1 MEKPTDATAACS
13 AADAARIT
21 ALINRSPVVAIEW
34 RNQPGWP
41 VAFVSDGI
49 AQWGYDRDDFLSSRI
64 QYADLIH
71 ADDRPRIEHDVAEHL
86 ANGPD
91 DYRQE
96 YRIRTASG
104 TWVWLDDRTWLTRN
118 ERGVVTDI
126 HGLLLDI
133 TATKAAEAEVRR
145 LNATLEDR
153 VAERTA
159 QLQAAN
165 QELRS
170 FSYTVSHDLKAPL
183 RGIEGYSQLLLEQYR
198 DRLDEDGRH
207 FLTSIRRGALHM
219 HELIE
224 DLLTYS
230 RIERQALDVRN
241 VDLPAV
247 MRSVLDGFAHEIQT
261 RGVEIV
267 VEELPPQIRT
277 DPSGMT
283 LVLRN
288 LVSNALKFTRD
299 TPAPRITIAAYRH
312 DRHIVLTVAD
322 NGVGFDMKYHD
333 RIFEIFQRLQRAE
346 DYPGTGIGL
355 ALVRKALQRMGG
367 TVWAVSEPGQGAT
380 FHVELRQ

>member
-1 MEKPTDATAACS
+1 MEKPTDATAACNTT
-13 AADAARIT
+13 DAARVT

-49 AQWGYDRDDFLSSRI
+49 AQWGYDRDDFISGRI

-118 ERGVVTDI
+118 ERGEVTDI
-126 HGLLLDI
+126 HGVLLDI

-183 RGIEGYSQLLLEQYR
+183 RGIDGYSQLLEEEAGPA
-198 DRLDEDGRH
+198 LDEEARGFVKR
-207 FLTSIRRGALHM
+207 IRRGVKQM
-219 HELIE
+219 GELIN
-224 DLLTYS
+224 DLLDYS
-230 RIERQALDVRN
+230 RMERRAMDLQPLDLYATVQR
-241 VDLPAV
+241 
-247 MRSVLDGFAHEIQT
+247 VLDEFGADIDRSRAEV
-261 RGVEIV
+261 RLALAPLRLRLDRE
-267 VEELPPQIRT
+267 
-277 DPSGMT
+277 GMSV
-283 LVLRN
+283 VLRN
-288 LVSNALKFTRD
+288 LVGNALKFAHPGRPPCIEIGAGLSAEGQRVWVRD
-299 TPAPRITIAAYRH
+299 H
-312 DRHIVLTVAD
+312 
-322 NGVGFDMKYHD
+322 GVGFDMKYHD
-333 RIFEIFQRLQRAE
+333 RIFGIFQRLQRAE
-346 DYPGTGIGL
+346 DYPGTGVGL
-355 ALVRKALQRMGG
+355 ALVAKAVQRMGG
-367 TVWAVSEPGQGAT
+367 RVWAESVPGQGTT
-380 FHVELRQ
+380 FFLEFPE

>member
-1 MEKPTDATAACS
+1 MEKPTDATAACD
-13 AADAARIT
+13 ATDAARIT

-34 RNQPGWP
+34 HNQPGWP
-41 VAFVSDGI
+41 VGFVSDGV
-49 AQWGYDRDDFLSSRI
+49 ARWGYSRDDFISGRI

-71 ADDRPRIEHDVAEHL
+71 ADDRPRIELDVAEHL

-104 TWVWLDDRTWLTRN
+104 TWIWLDDRTWLTRN
-118 ERGVVTDI
+118 ERGTVTEI
-126 HGLLLDI
+126 HGVLLDI

-183 RGIEGYSQLLLEQYR
+183 RGIEGYSQLLLDQYR

-207 FLTSIRRGALHM
+207 FLTSIRRGALTM

-224 DLLTYS
+224 DLLAYS
-230 RIERQALDVRN
+230 RIERQTLDIRA

-247 MRSVLDGFAHEIQT
+247 VQGVLDGFTHEIRT
-261 RGVEIV
+261 HGMEV
-267 VEELPPQIRT
+267 VVKELPPQIRT
-277 DPSGMT
+277 DPSGLT

-288 LVSNALKFTRD
+288 LISNALKFTRA
-299 TPAPRITIAAYRH
+299 TPAPRITIDAYRR

-333 RIFEIFQRLQRAE
+333 RIFEIFQRLHRAE

-367 TVWAVSEPGQGAT
+367 TVWAVSEIGRGAT

>member
-1 MEKPTDATAACS
+1 MEKPTDATATCNAT
-13 AADAARIT
+13 DAARIT

-34 RNQPGWP
+34 HNQPGWP
-41 VAFVSDGI
+41 VSFVSDGV
-49 AQWGYDRDDFLSSRI
+49 AQWGYSRDDFISGRI

-71 ADDRPRIEHDVAEHL
+71 ADDRPRIERDVAEHL

-104 TWVWLDDRTWLTRN
+104 TWVWLDDRTWLTRD
-118 ERGVVTDI
+118 EHGAVTEI
-126 HGLLLDI
+126 HGVLLDI

-207 FLTSIRRGALHM
+207 FLMSIRRGALTM

-224 DLLTYS
+224 DLLAYS
-230 RIERQALDVRN
+230 RIERQALDIRA
-241 VDLPAV
+241 VDLPAAV
-247 MRSVLDGFAHEIQT
+247 QGVLDGFAHEIQT
-261 RGVEIV
+261 RGIEV
-267 VEELPPQIRT
+267 VVQALPPQIRT
-277 DPSGMT
+277 DPSGLT

-288 LVSNALKFTRD
+288 LVSNALKFTR
-299 TPAPRITIAAYRH
+299 TAPAPRITINAYRH

-333 RIFEIFQRLQRAE
+333 RIFEIFQRLHRAE

>member
-1 MEKPTDATAACS
+1 
-13 AADAARIT
+13 
-21 ALINRSPVVAIEW
+21 
-34 RNQPGWP
+34 
-41 VAFVSDGI
+41 
-49 AQWGYDRDDFLSSRI
+49 
-64 QYADLIH
+64 
-71 ADDRPRIEHDVAEHL
+71 
-86 ANGPD
+86 
-91 DYRQE
+91 
-96 YRIRTASG
+96 
-104 TWVWLDDRTWLTRN
+104 VWLDERTWLTRD
-118 ERGVVTDI
+118 EHGAVTEI
-126 HGLLLDI
+126 HGVLLDI

-183 RGIEGYSQLLLEQYR
+183 RGIEGYSQLLLDQYR
-198 DRLDEDGRH
+198 DRLDADGRH
-207 FLTSIRRGALHM
+207 FLTSIRRGALTM

-224 DLLTYS
+224 DLLAYS
-230 RIERQALDVRN
+230 RIERQALDIRAI
-241 VDLPAV
+241 DLPAV
-247 MRSVLDGFAHEIQT
+247 VQGVLDGFAHEIQT
-261 RGVEIV
+261 RGIEIV
-267 VEELPPQIRT
+267 VQALPPQIRT
-277 DPSGMT
+277 DPSGLT

-288 LVSNALKFTRD
+288 LVSNALKFTR
-299 TPAPRITIAAYRH
+299 TAPAPCIRIDAYRH

-333 RIFEIFQRLQRAE
+333 RIFEIFQRLHRAE

>member
-1 MEKPTDATAACS
+1 MEKPTDTTAACS

-104 TWVWLDDRTWLTRN
+104 TWVWLDDRTWLTRD
-118 ERGVVTDI
+118 ERGAVTDI
-126 HGLLLDI
+126 HGVLLDI

-207 FLTSIRRGALHM
+207 FLASIRRSALHM

-224 DLLTYS
+224 DLLAYS
-230 RIERQALDVRN
+230 RIERQALDVRS
-241 VDLPAV
+241 VDLPAAV
-247 MRSVLDGFAHEIQT
+247 RGVLDGFAHEIQT
-261 RGVEIV
+261 RGVKIV
-267 VEELPPQIRT
+267 VKELPPQIRT
-277 DPSGMT
+277 DPSGLT

-299 TPAPRITIAAYRH
+299 TPAPHITIDAYRH

-333 RIFEIFQRLQRAE
+333 RIFEIFQRLHRAE

-355 ALVRKALQRMGG
+355 ALVRKALQRIGG

>member
-1 MEKPTDATAACS
+1 MEKPTDASAACS
-13 AADAARIT
+13 ATDAARIT
-21 ALINRSPVVAIEW
+21 ALINRSPVVAVEW
-34 RNQPGWP
+34 RNLPGWP

-49 AQWGYDRDDFLSSRI
+49 AQWGYDRDDFLSGRI
-64 QYADLIH
+64 RYADLIH

-96 YRIRTASG
+96 YRIRTAAG

-118 ERGVVTDI
+118 ERGEVTDI
-126 HGLLLDI
+126 HGVLLDI

-207 FLTSIRRGALHM
+207 FLTSISRGALHM

-224 DLLTYS
+224 DLLAYS
-230 RIERQALDVRN
+230 RIERQALDVRS
-241 VDLPAV
+241 VALPAAV
-247 MRSVLDGFAHEIQT
+247 RGVLDGFAHEIQT
-261 RGVEIV
+261 RGVEVV
-267 VEELPPQIRT
+267 VEELPPQVRT
-277 DPSGMT
+277 DPSGLT

-299 TPAPRITIAAYRH
+299 TPAPRITISAYRH

-333 RIFEIFQRLQRAE
+333 RIFEIFQRLHRAE

-367 TVWAVSEPGQGAT
+367 TVWAISEPGRGAT